1 MTAMAALRRTVVVGV
16 QQPALRLISAVWPPT
31 RRSIPGYL
39 VVVLVMY
46 VRLYF
51 GHIRAVRTKE
61 AEAEDER
68 KRKHVLVSMRNLL
81 HYEQNGCGSE
91 DGDEGAAGAK
101 KEADA
106 KKLHGLI
113 FDDIENGPVTKIGIA
128 PDHPDLVE
136 IKRRLGVRARK
147 ELRSAIDRTRAAR
160 AVPRANEHKKLTDED
175 GVFTRAEYADGVRL
189 SKCLKFHKEQV
200 QAHFPDVA
208 APKELLAEAKT
219 LSKEIAGARSQARQ
233 RIRALVMPHFPK
245 WLCGTLLLM
254 VSETLWGLLHSMTL
268 SLPHTLTTVIDGG
281 TKARAARSCLT
292 MGLAYLLNFPI
303 DTLGDVLVDDVEAE
317 VLLKLRSSVM
327 ATILSQ
333 DREYFDAHQVGE
345 LQERLNRDTA
355 EVARSAIAQP
365 KALLSIL
372 TRIATNTGVLLTISP
387 RLAWLALCVP
397 VPFSIIVAVMS
408 LKQTRKQNRKIGRVN
423 DRAAAGTIEVL
434 REVTTVRQFGME
446 RIEVAKF
453 CETATWRMQLERRL
467 RVSSMLTQYS
477 TLQAF
482 EASRLLNI
490 FWGVGLCVAGEL
502 EATRLLMAVINLQ
515 QVVNNTRGLFN
526 LLPQFFMVMEPL
538 ERLAALLEARPKI
551 EPGPESYTSDATA
564 PEAIDGSESTEG
576 KHGRRPATYTGRI
589 VFENVHFAYPAEK
602 QKKVLQGL
610 SLTVEPGQK
619 VALVGKA
626 GCGKSTAI
634 TLMQRFYDPG
644 AGTISLDG
652 FPLQSYDLHHLRAH
666 TGVVAQDNIL
676 FSATLRENITY
687 GMGAGNGLPVATD
700 AMVEAACAAANASEF
715 IAEFPNGLS
724 TLVGEKGVKLSGGQK
739 QRIAIARAII
749 RSPPILLLDEATS
762 ALDSVNEREV
772 QKALDEMLKMH
783 KGVALVIAHRL
794 TTIKNC
800 DQIVVIDRGQKVA
813 TALYKSLYF
822 ATRFAFV

>member
-1 MTAMAALRRTVVVGV
+1 MAIAVVRRAVVRGI
-16 QQPALRLISAVWPPT
+16 QAPAVRLIGYVWPPT
-31 RRSIPGYL
+31 RRSTPGYL
-39 VVVLVMY
+39 VAVLVMY
-46 VRLYF
+46 AALYF
-51 GHIRAVRTKE
+51 GHIRAVRTRE

-81 HYEQNGCGSE
+81 RYEQE
-91 DGDEGAAGAK
+91 DGSGEEDGK
-101 KEADA
+101 DSRKEADS
-106 KKLHGLI
+106 KKLFQLI
-113 FDDIENGPVTKIGIA
+113 FDDVENGPVTAIGIE
-128 PDHPDLVE
+128 PDEPDLLE
-136 IKRRLGVRARK
+136 IKRLLGVRVQK
-147 ELRSAIDRTRAAR
+147 ELRSAIDRTRTAR
-160 AVPRANEHKKLTDED
+160 AGARADEQKRLTDAS
-175 GVFTRAEYADGVRL
+175 GVFTAAEYSDGARL
-189 SKCLKFHKEQV
+189 NKCLSFHKDSV
-200 QAHFPDVA
+200 KAHFPEVA

-219 LSKEIAGARSQARQ
+219 LSKEIAGARNQARQ
-233 RIRALVMPHFPK
+233 RIRELVMPHFPK

-281 TKARAARSCLT
+281 TTARAARSCLT

-303 DTLGDVLVDDVEAE
+303 DTLGDVFVDDVEAE

-327 ATILSQ
+327 ATVLSQ

-372 TRIATNTGVLLTISP
+372 TRIATNSGVLLTISP

-397 VPFSIIVAVMS
+397 VPFSILVAVLS

-434 REVTTVRQFGME
+434 REVSTVRQFGME
-446 RIEVAKF
+446 RVEVAKF

-467 RVSSMLTQYS
+467 RVSSMLTRYS

-490 FWGVGLCVAGEL
+490 FWGVGLCVTGEL
-502 EATRLLMAVINLQ
+502 EPTRLLMAVINLQ

-551 EPGPESYTSDATA
+551 EPRPESYSYTAPATA
-564 PEAIDGSESTEG
+564 AIDAAAAAAAAAADGDGSTAAAVAAGSSGSTSAGEG
-576 KHGRRPATYTGRI
+576 EGDGGGAVGQHGRRPARYTGRF
-589 VFENVHFAYPAEK
+589 VFEDVHFAYPAEK
-602 QKKVLQGL
+602 QKKVLNGL
-610 SLTVEPGQK
+610 SFVVEPGQK
-619 VALVGKA
+619 VALVGRA

-634 TLMQRFYDPG
+634 TLVQRFYDPLQG
-644 AGTISLDG
+644 MVSLDG
-652 FPLQSYDLHHLRAH
+652 APLQSYDLHHLRAH
-666 TGVVAQDNIL
+666 TGVVAQDNVL
-676 FSATLRENITY
+676 FSSTLRENITY
-687 GMGAGNGLPVATD
+687 GMGCGNGLPQATD
-700 AMVEAACAAANASEF
+700 EMVEAACAAANCTDF

-724 TLVGEKGVKLSGGQK
+724 TLVGEKGIKLSGGQK

-749 RSPPILLLDEATS
+749 RKPPILLLDEATS
-762 ALDSVNEREV
+762 ALDSGMR
-772 QKALDEMLKMH
+772 KRSFGAIY
-783 KGVALVIAHRL
+783 A
-794 TTIKNC
+794 
-800 DQIVVIDRGQKVA
+800 
-813 TALYKSLYF
+813 
-822 ATRFAFV
+822 